1 MVCPS
6 PSIQPGALPP
16 SGITLQDGLW
26 EFPLS
31 PDTHSW
37 SLTCLLAV
45 AQPGLSVLGDQLF
58 QDARRCQI
66 LSLNS

>member
-6 PSIQPGALPP
+6 PSIQPGELPP
-16 SGITLQDGLW
+16 SGTTLQDGLW

-31 PDTHSW
+31 PGTHSW